1 MTGAVVAF
9 TLTGQMI
16 LVLSWN
22 WVIKDDPP
30 ASSTWVRQ
38 LFSYV
43 RILEIGCVLRAGI
56 GITVGVLTGSATK
69 RNGDR
74 RLSGRWEWA
83 GRWDW
88 AGVASSA
95 ELMSNTTLR
104 SDATLRLS

>member
-1 MTGAVVAF
+1 MTGAVAAF
-9 TLTGQMI
+9 PLAGQTI
-16 LVLSWN
+16 LVLTWN

-43 RILEIGCVLRAGI
+43 TILEIGCVLRAAI
-56 GITVGVLTGSATK
+56 GITVGVLAGSASK

-74 RLSGRWEWA
+74 RLLS

-88 AGVASSA
+88 VGVASNA
-95 ELMSNTTLR
+95 TLR
-104 SDATLRLS
+104 SS

>member
-9 TLTGQMI
+9 ALAGEMI
-16 LVLSWN
+16 LVLTWY

-43 RILEIGCVLRAGI
+43 TILGIGCVLRAAI
-56 GITVGVLTGSATK
+56 GITVGVLAGSATK

-74 RLSGRWEWA
+74 RLLS

-88 AGVASSA
+88 VGAASSA
-95 ELMSNTTLR
+95 GIASSADLRSNATLR
-104 SDATLRLS
+104 SS